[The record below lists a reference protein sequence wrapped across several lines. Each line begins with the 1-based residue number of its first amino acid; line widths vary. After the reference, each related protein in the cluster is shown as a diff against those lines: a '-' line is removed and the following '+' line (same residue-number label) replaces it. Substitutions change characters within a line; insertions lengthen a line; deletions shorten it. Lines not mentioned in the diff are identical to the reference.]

1 VIEMDGITKIDFV
14 IDLLEVLQSELE
26 TLSYDEVYDTLEDV
40 IIILALMEADT

>member
-1 VIEMDGITKIDFV
+1 MEGITKIDFV